1 MMWKHCV
8 EKHNNEEQIF
18 SMKVRDTCRNDPTL
32 LQILEAMR
40 ITNTDR
46 DIISLNSRNEWNY
59 VNLV

>member
-1 MMWKHCV
+1 
-8 EKHNNEEQIF
+8 
-18 SMKVRDTCRNDPTL
+18 MKVKDTCRNDPTL